1 MTSKHEF
8 IDKYLADSEYAQNLA
23 GYIAT
28 QPLRKK
34 VSDAVLMGVVQRL
47 ILRGMVTE
55 PEFPV
60 ITRASVVTTEQTV
73 VNVALQLGTDGKT
86 VDVTVQLENWIEE
99 LKAVNNHETLT
110 EFAKEVI
117 HQIAEKYYV

>member
-99 LKAVNNHETLT
+99 LKAVNDHETLT

-117 HQIAEKYYV
+117 YQIAEVYYV

>member
-86 VDVTVQLENWIEE
+86 ADVTVQLENWIEE

-117 HQIAEKYYV
+117 HQIAEVYYV

>member
-60 ITRASVVTTEQTV
+60 ITRASVVTTERTV
-73 VNVALQLGTDGKT
+73 VNVTLQLGVDGKT
-86 VDVTVQLENWIEE
+86 ADVTVQLENWIEE

-117 HQIAEKYYV
+117 HQIAEVYYV

>member
-60 ITRASVVTTEQTV
+60 IARASVVTTEQTV

-86 VDVTVQLENWIEE
+86 ADVTVQLENWIEE
-99 LKAVNNHETLT
+99 LKAVNDHETLT

-117 HQIAEKYYV
+117 HQIAEVYYV

>member
-86 VDVTVQLENWIEE
+86 ADVTVQLENWIEE
-99 LKAVNNHETLT
+99 LKVVNNHETLT

-117 HQIAEKYYV
+117 HQIAEVYYV

>member
-60 ITRASVVTTEQTV
+60 ITRASVVTTERTV

-86 VDVTVQLENWIEE
+86 ADVTVQLENWIEE

-117 HQIAEKYYV
+117 HQIAEVYYV

>member
-1 MTSKHEF
+1 
-8 IDKYLADSEYAQNLA
+8 
-23 GYIAT
+23 
-28 QPLRKK
+28 
-34 VSDAVLMGVVQRL
+34 MGVVQRL

-99 LKAVNNHETLT
+99 LKAVNDHETLT

-117 HQIAEKYYV
+117 YQIAEVYYV

>member
-60 ITRASVVTTEQTV
+60 ITRASVVTTERTV

-86 VDVTVQLENWIEE
+86 VDVTIQLENWIEE

-117 HQIAEKYYV
+117 HQIAEVYYV